1 MASSLNTI
9 TQSIIQLHY
18 SASSLRG
25 VTTPCH
31 SLSAMVPFITIIFNH
46 HSTSSLS
53 ETTQRCHSKAL
64 LNMNIWWQ
72 PSKASLNIITQ
83 WCHSIVSFNSIFI
96 KCHHSVTSLN
106 SDFNSITQWYNS
118 RRQHNGI
125 TQHHHLTSLLNDK
138 TQGLYSMSVSPAS

>member
-1 MASSLNTI
+1 MASSFNTI
-9 TQSIIQLHY
+9 TQAIIQLRY
-18 SASSLRG
+18 STSSLRG

-46 HSTSSLS
+46 HSTCSLS
-53 ETTQRCHSKAL
+53 GITQLCHSKAL

-72 PSKASLNIITQ
+72 PSKASLDIITQ
-83 WCHSIVSFNSIFI
+83 WCHSIVSFNSIFT
-96 KCHHSVTSLN
+96 KCPHSVTSLN
-106 SDFNSITQWYNS
+106 ADFNSITPWHNS

-138 TQGLYSMSVSPAS
+138 RQGQYPVSLSPAS